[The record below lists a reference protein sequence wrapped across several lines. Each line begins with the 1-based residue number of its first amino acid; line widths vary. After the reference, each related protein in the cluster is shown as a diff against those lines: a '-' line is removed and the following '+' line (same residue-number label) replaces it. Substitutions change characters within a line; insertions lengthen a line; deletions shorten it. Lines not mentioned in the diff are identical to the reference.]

1 MKEGI
6 HPEYFETKV
15 ICTGC
20 GETFTTGST
29 MSEIR
34 VAVCSVCHPFYT
46 GKEKMLDSEGRV
58 DRFKKKYAKFG
69 ADAAKSNN

>member
-6 HPEYFETKV
+6 HPQYFDTKV

-20 GETFTTGST
+20 SETFQTGST
-29 MSEIR
+29 VPEIR

-46 GKEKMLDSEGRV
+46 GKEKMLDAEGRV
-58 DRFKKKYAKFG
+58 DRFKKKFAGFG
-69 ADAAKSNN
+69 GDSSTK

>member
-6 HPEYFETKV
+6 HPEYHEAQI

-20 GETFTTGST
+20 GSTFTCGAV

-34 VAVCSVCHPFYT
+34 VAVCSLCHPFYT
-46 GKEKMLDSEGRV
+46 GKNKIMDVEGRV
-58 DRFKKKYAKFG
+58 DRFKRKYAAVGKKE
-69 ADAAKSNN
+69 AKQ